1 LNISKPETGIKTL
14 GKLEVSK
21 PVIKI
26 LLVDD
31 REDNLF
37 SIETVL
43 EKDGY
48 TLMKANSGKEALKIL
63 LKEYDFTLI
72 LMDVQMP
79 NLNGFETASLIYDR
93 DKLKHIPIIF
103 ITANN
108 YNDDNAF
115 KGYKAGAVDYIYK
128 PINPELLRAK
138 VSVFVDLYRKNHLL
152 LAQEQKLTMINMELE
167 ERVKERTEELS
178 KKNLELE
185 AKNME
190 LLKVNNDL
198 DNFIYTASHDLKAP
212 VSNIEGLVF
221 SLVDTLS
228 PESAEDTNVK
238 TIIGMINS
246 SILRFKGTIQDL
258 TEITKIQKGIEENS
272 AVVDCQEIIDDV
284 KATINELIV
293 ESKAKVTISIKD
305 CPSIHFSRKNLNS
318 IIYNLLSNAIKY
330 RSPKR
335 KPEISIKTHKSD
347 GYIILTVKDNGL
359 GMNLQDKNK
368 IFSMFKRLHDHVEG
382 SGIGLYIVKRIID
395 NSGGKIEVE
404 SVVDKGSTFR
414 VYFKDVQEANK

>member
-1 LNISKPETGIKTL
+1 LEIGKPYTDVKAL
-14 GKLEVSK
+14 GKLEIRN
-21 PVIKI
+21 PEIKI

-48 TLMKANSGKEALKIL
+48 TLMKANSGKQALKVL

-115 KGYKAGAVDYIYK
+115 KGYQAGAVDYIYK

-138 VSVFVDLYRKNHLL
+138 VSVFVDLYKKNHQL
-152 LAQEQKLTMINMELE
+152 LAQEQKLISINNELE

-185 AKNME
+185 FKNIE

-212 VSNIEGLVF
+212 VSNIEGLVI
-221 SLVDTLS
+221 SLVDSLS
-228 PESAEDTNVK
+228 ESASEDENVK
-238 TIIGMINS
+238 TIIGMINT
-246 SILRFKGTIQDL
+246 SIHRFKGTIQDL
-258 TEITKIQKGIEENS
+258 TEITKIQKGIEENNTI
-272 AVVDCQEIIDDV
+272 VDCHEIIEDV
-284 KATINELIV
+284 KSTINELIV
-293 ESKAKVTISIKD
+293 ESQAKITVNIKD
-305 CPSIHFSRKNLNS
+305 CPQISFSRKNLKS

-335 KPEISIKTHKSD
+335 NPEISIKTQRSD
-347 GYIILTVKDNGL
+347 GFIILTIKDNGL

-404 SVVDKGSTFR
+404 SIVGKGSTFS
-414 VYFKDVQEANK
+414 VYFKDHQLARK